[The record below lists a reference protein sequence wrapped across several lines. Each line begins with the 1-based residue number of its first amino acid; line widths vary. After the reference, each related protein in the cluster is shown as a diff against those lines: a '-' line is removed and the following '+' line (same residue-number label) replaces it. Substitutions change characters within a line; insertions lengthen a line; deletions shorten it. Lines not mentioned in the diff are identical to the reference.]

1 MTQFLVVNIAKK
13 DIALCVIFS
22 CDFLKIVVDILEYQ
36 AYNYIKDKGNNKFPI
51 SQINQLF
58 LRPQARKGSTMTKNA
73 MNKVIEGATSK
84 SKAMVE
90 LYNAGCEIKEI
101 AEAMQVRYN
110 FVYNVVSNYCRM
122 NEVELRTNKENGNS
136 KKAMIAKLF
145 KEGKSNTEIAKELKT
160 NYNYVYKITKEL
172 IAQA

>member
-1 MTQFLVVNIAKK
+1 
-13 DIALCVIFS
+13 
-22 CDFLKIVVDILEYQ
+22 
-36 AYNYIKDKGNNKFPI
+36 
-51 SQINQLF
+51 
-58 LRPQARKGSTMTKNA
+58 MTKNA
-73 MNKVIEGATSK
+73 MNKIIEGATSK
-84 SKAMVE
+84 SKAMIE
-90 LYNAGCEIKEI
+90 LYNEGCEIKEI

-145 KEGKSNTEIAKELKT
+145 EEGKSNTEIAKELKT

-172 IAQA
+172 MAAQ

>member
-1 MTQFLVVNIAKK
+1 
-13 DIALCVIFS
+13 
-22 CDFLKIVVDILEYQ
+22 
-36 AYNYIKDKGNNKFPI
+36 
-51 SQINQLF
+51 
-58 LRPQARKGSTMTKNA
+58 MTKNA
-73 MNKVIEGATSK
+73 MNKVIEGAVSK

-122 NEVELRTNKENGNS
+122 NDVELRTNKENGNS

-172 IAQA
+172 MATQ